1 LRFVVFLFLLIT
13 AVCCPLTII
22 FTTDIHEHLFSFDP
36 QGFAYGPM
44 NIRDFARNMELED
57 ALFLD
62 AGDLFDSKVQVPFFA
77 DSRNETLRYLSSAKY
92 DAMVLGNHEFY
103 FGSAWLENYKASN
116 KALIG
121 ANVPNLPSF
130 RIFERGGK
138 RIAVV
143 GLTTSQHLA
152 NQVEHYGKMPTDP
165 LEALERAL
173 HEMPL
178 VDFIICLNHL
188 QHELDLEILK
198 RFPQVDLILSGH
210 DHRGPEVTTE
220 GSRVLF
226 EGSCYSDSVF
236 LIEVNLETKEM
247 HYKTIKPY
255 VTVSESQQFSSAIK
269 RDIATGIVLGSL
281 LGIAL
286 LLKSVIP

>member
-1 LRFVVFLFLLIT
+1 MRFIVFLFLLIT

-116 KALIG
+116 KALIC
-121 ANVPNLPSF
+121 LLYTSPSP
-130 RIFERGGK
+130 R
-138 RIAVV
+138 
-143 GLTTSQHLA
+143 
-152 NQVEHYGKMPTDP
+152 
-165 LEALERAL
+165 
-173 HEMPL
+173 
-178 VDFIICLNHL
+178 
-188 QHELDLEILK
+188 
-198 RFPQVDLILSGH
+198 
-210 DHRGPEVTTE
+210 
-220 GSRVLF
+220 
-226 EGSCYSDSVF
+226 DS
-236 LIEVNLETKEM
+236 
-247 HYKTIKPY
+247 
-255 VTVSESQQFSSAIK
+255 
-269 RDIATGIVLGSL
+269 
-281 LGIAL
+281 
-286 LLKSVIP
+286 

>member
-1 LRFVVFLFLLIT
+1 MRFIIFLFLLIT

-22 FTTDIHEHLFSFDP
+22 FTTDIHERLFSFDS
-36 QGFAYGPM
+36 QGSAYGPI
-44 NIRDFARNMELED
+44 NVRDFARDMKLED

-77 DSRNETLRYLSSAKY
+77 DSRNETLRYLSLAKY

-103 FGSAWLENYKASN
+103 FGSTWLENYKAFN

-121 ANVPNLPSF
+121 ANVPSLPSF
-130 RIFERGGK
+130 KIFKREGK

-152 NQVEHYGKMPTDP
+152 SQVEYYGKMPTDP
-165 LEALERAL
+165 LEALEKTL
-173 HEMPL
+173 QEMPP

-220 GSRVLF
+220 ASRVLF
-226 EGSCYSDSVF
+226 EGSYYSDSVY
-236 LIEVNLETKEM
+236 LIEVNLETREI
-247 HYKTIKPY
+247 HYKPIKPY
-255 VTVSESQQFSSAIK
+255 VAVGELQQFSSVR
-269 RDIATGIVLGSL
+269 RDIATGIALGTL

-286 LLKSVIP
+286 LLKSIIP